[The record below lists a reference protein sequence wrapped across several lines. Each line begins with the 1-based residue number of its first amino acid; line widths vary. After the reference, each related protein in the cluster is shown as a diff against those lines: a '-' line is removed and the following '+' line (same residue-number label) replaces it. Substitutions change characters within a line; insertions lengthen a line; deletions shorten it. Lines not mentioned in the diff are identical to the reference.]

1 MNFPRFSMILACLLL
16 LSAACDDGDKK
27 PGPQPSLSLSTISV
41 GPVQYQKDPK
51 GLAAGVTVRI
61 VDDAGAPIPGVAV
74 SVESDLVDH
83 SSVLPESALTDLDG
97 NAVFTVV
104 GTMLGEATLLARL
117 TDDPGDLD
125 APTLDATAQVTFDFS
140 AGITPMDAAYTWD
153 KGDFTLRLSVQDAT
167 GPIPEASGMLF
178 ADASD
183 LELDGAPAALFFT
196 NTSGTFTFHGTTT
209 VSGLQ
214 AIRVNLEGVEG
225 DKTVNVDFYGP
236 RVSGTVSNAQAYPA
250 GFRSARVAA
259 MALHMTDRV
268 TIDLGA
274 PILAQAASESVCP
287 CPVPADFELTLP
299 IVPHQAMLNT
309 DDFRQVKY
317 NYFPIVVYDD
327 LNDDYIWNEGEP
339 LMAARLSAGVLHYAM
354 PNGDNPVG
362 QLGWKIV
369 DTIADEPDTLDWDFF
384 QDSLDAFIY
393 RSPIT
398 EVHLHGASTSGAE
411 TPRVA
416 IYAVNAAALSGY
428 TPPLAWRVDPFEDL
442 RANAADLLPVA
453 DVPVSGGT
461 YDATLLAPAFTGTQ
475 ADDWTVTWTTPH
487 GETVSGVLVV
497 PFLYDD
503 SNQNGQLDPG
513 EIPMGTVDAPVGT
526 TEVIFWITEH
536 PNYSVFRAPN
546 ELGLH
551 PGYNRIRV
559 CSVLTVRE
567 VQNVA
572 GTYSFVFDVNLPAGL
587 SGVAFQVVG
596 EDLQLSTLPVATG
609 TFSTHSV
616 GQTVDV
622 TNAQCTGCAAVA
634 PGDQFVILSPL
645 DLTHTELVDW
655 TGMDFIPGSP

>member
-1 MNFPRFSMILACLLL
+1 MNFPRFSMILACLLF

-27 PGPQPSLSLSTISV
+27 QGPQPSLSLSTITA
-41 GPVQYQKDPK
+41 GPVKYQKDPK
-51 GLAAGVTVRI
+51 GLASEVTVRV
-61 VDDAGAPIPGVAV
+61 VDDAGAPLAGVAV
-74 SVESDLVDH
+74 RLESDLEE
-83 SSVLPESALTDLDG
+83 STVLPGSALTDADG

-104 GTMLGEATLLARL
+104 ATMLGGATLFAHL
-117 TDDPGDLD
+117 TDHDQELE
-125 APTLDATAQVTFDFS
+125 ARAQVNFDFS
-140 AGITPMDAAYTWD
+140 AGITPMNATYTWD

-167 GPIPEASGMLF
+167 GPIPEASGMIL
-178 ADASD
+178 SD
-183 LELDGAPAALFFT
+183 SGDLSFDGTPVALYFT
-196 NTSGTFTFHGTTT
+196 NTSGTHTFHAFTAR
-209 VSGLQ
+209 SGLQ

-236 RVSGTVSNAQAYPA
+236 RVSGTVSNAQAHPA

-259 MALHMTDRV
+259 MALNMTDRV

-327 LNDDYIWNEGEP
+327 LNDDYTWNEGEP

-354 PNGDNPVG
+354 PISENPVG
-362 QLGWKIV
+362 QLGWKLV

-384 QDSLDAFIY
+384 QDSLDAFIW

-398 EVHLHGASTSGAE
+398 EVHLHGADTSGAGDA
-411 TPRVA
+411 RVA
-416 IYAVNAAALSGY
+416 FYAVDAAAMPGY
-428 TPPLAWRVDPFEDL
+428 TPPLSWRVDPLEDL
-442 RANAADLLPVA
+442 RADPANLLLVA

-461 YDATLLAPAFTGTQ
+461 YDATLLTPAFTGTQ
-475 ADDWTVTWTTPH
+475 LDDWKVTWTTLH

-497 PFLYDD
+497 PFIYSDA
-503 SNQNGQLDPG
+503 NQNGQLDPEEG
-513 EIPMGTVDAPVGT
+513 PEGTVDAPVGT
-526 TEVIFWITEH
+526 TEVIFWLTEH
-536 PNYSVFRAPN
+536 PNYDLFRAPN

-572 GTYSFVFDVNLPAGL
+572 GSYSIVFDVRLPGGLAG
-587 SGVAFQVVG
+587 VPFQVVG
-596 EDLQLSTLPVATG
+596 DGLPLSTVPVASG

-622 TNAQCTGCAAVA
+622 PNPQCTGCAGIA
-634 PGDQFVILSPL
+634 PGDQFVILDPL
-645 DLTHTELVDW
+645 DLGTTELVDW
-655 TGMDFIPGSP
+655 LGMDFTLGSP